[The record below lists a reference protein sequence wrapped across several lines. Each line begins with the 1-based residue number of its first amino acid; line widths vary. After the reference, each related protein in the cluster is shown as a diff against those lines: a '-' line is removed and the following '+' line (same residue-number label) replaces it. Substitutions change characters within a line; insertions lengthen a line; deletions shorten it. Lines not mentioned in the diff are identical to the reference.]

1 LEELALPKNLS
12 LWQSKNIEYKNCLN
26 GNALVSRVDFS
37 KFTKS
42 YWKQNFMSLE
52 QVNAFYELLNSDQ
65 VLYEQYYNK
74 CSNKGVFGVWNW
86 DKSKIV
92 DFAASIGYNFTETE
106 LDLAWFGGDTSLC
119 VGFTQ

>member
-42 YWKQNFMSLE
+42 YCKQHFMSLE